1 MRTKVARESCGPAA
15 PDGRMNA
22 SMMQHEDSGAHD
34 DNSGDWVEVQVATVI
49 DCPPEAVFSFAC
61 DPCNDGRWLTNVGET
76 EKLTPGSIGLKSRF
90 RQFPIFLGVPVAL
103 EWEVV
108 EFVANRHMRG
118 QSVAGAFAFVRGYD
132 CEPVGSATRI
142 TKVVKLHLPLIS
154 AFIARDA
161 ADVLLRKSAERALE
175 RLKILLERS
184 AASHRTT

>member
-1 MRTKVARESCGPAA
+1 MRAKVASERGKPPD
-15 PDGRMNA
+15 PDGRMSA
-22 SMMQHEDSGAHD
+22 SHMQHEDSRAHD
-34 DNSGDWVEVQVATVI
+34 DNSGDWVEVQVGTVI
-49 DCPPEAVFSFAC
+49 DCPQEAVFSFAC

-90 RQFPIFLGVPVAL
+90 RQFPIFLGVPVAV

-118 QSVAGAFAFVRGYD
+118 RSVAGAFAFVRGYD

-161 ADVLLRKSAERALE
+161 ADVLLRKSAGRALE

-184 AASHRTT
+184 SALDRTT